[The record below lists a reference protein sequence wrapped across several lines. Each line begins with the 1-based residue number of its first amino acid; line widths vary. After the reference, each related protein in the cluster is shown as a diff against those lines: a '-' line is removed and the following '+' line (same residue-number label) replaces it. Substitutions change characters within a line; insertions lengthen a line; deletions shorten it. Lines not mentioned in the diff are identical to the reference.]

1 MERSFSQVLII
12 LISFIYLFF
21 GMIHL
26 IIPKKVGL
34 YIIHGADGQ
43 IVTLLQQF
51 LGASYV
57 LIAILLYLL
66 REEKG
71 KILYIIIGA
80 INIIGFVHLYL
91 IFLFHNIINLPLV
104 YFLFIILTQICLF
117 VALIEQLQKR

>member
-12 LISFIYLFF
+12 LISFIFLFF

-26 IIPKKVGL
+26 IIPKQVAL
-34 YIIHGADGQ
+34 YIILGADGQ
-43 IVTLLQQF
+43 IVSLLQQF

-71 KILYIIIGA
+71 KILYIIIGV

-104 YFLFIILTQICLF
+104 YFLFIILTQICLL

>member
-12 LISFIYLFF
+12 LISFIFLFF

-26 IIPKKVGL
+26 IIPKQVAL
-34 YIIHGADGQ
+34 YIILGADGQ
-43 IVTLLQQF
+43 IVSLLQQF

-104 YFLFIILTQICLF
+104 YFLFIILTQICLL